1 MTGLIELVSIHITR
15 GSNKSIRRFK
25 IAGHALFDEKGRDIV
40 CAAVS
45 AIAYTTLGGLTNVA
59 AIPFNYDI
67 REGSMVCDLSDEIDG
82 EAGLKAETILET
94 MVIGLRQIEKS
105 YPGNITVIEEEV

>member
-1 MTGLIELVSIHITR
+1 MTGLIDLVRIHITR
-15 GSNKSIRRFK
+15 DRNKSIRRFE

-45 AIAYTTLGGLTNVA
+45 AIAYTALGGLTNVA
-59 AIPFNYDI
+59 AVPFNCNI
-67 REGSMVCDLSDEIDG
+67 EEGGMVCSLFDGASG
-82 EAGLKAETILET
+82 EAALKAETILET
-94 MVIGLRQIEKS
+94 MVIGLKQIEKS